1 MFTIETSRMVGRSD
15 MIVED
20 GLLKGAQQP
29 DGILDIFSLKPSTGR
44 ESAFWFY
51 DKENPDA
58 KICHVGITWQRGRTE
73 VSYGTETPYRR
84 KGFMQEA
91 LVAFLE
97 WFSTNT
103 SENILWDSQAVM
115 NPRIFWRNAGLSIT
129 VRLKRIILVAGMF
142 TKYTVSK

>member
-1 MFTIETSRMVGRSD
+1 MFTIETSQMVGRSD

-103 SENILWDSQAVM
+103 SENILW
-115 NPRIFWRNAGLSIT
+115 GLPSSDEST
-129 VRLKRIILVAGMF
+129 HILEKCGF
-142 TKYTVSK
+142 KYYGPFEEDHSCSWYVYEIHRQ